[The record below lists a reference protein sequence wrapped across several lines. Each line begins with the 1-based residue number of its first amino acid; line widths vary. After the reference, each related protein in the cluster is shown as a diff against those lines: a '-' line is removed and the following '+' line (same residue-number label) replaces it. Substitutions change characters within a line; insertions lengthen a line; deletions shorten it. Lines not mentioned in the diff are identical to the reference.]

1 MDVKADNGTISMEIS
16 VTRKET
22 GKVER
27 YILTGDMVTERVPV
41 VHESSG
47 DLVSQNAGVSL

>member
-16 VTRKET
+16 ITRKET
-22 GKVER
+22 GKVEK
-27 YILTGDMVTERVPV
+27 YILTGNIVPERVPV

-47 DLVSQNAGVSL
+47 DLVSQSAGVSI